1 MAKDVVPGSGGGNV
15 PAKRPKVDISPDK
28 FEVLPDVIQPGE
40 TEIEQGGGHI
50 EQGLSDEFHPGGY
63 RRRVIGIPEETQVDS
78 YTGELAEPTFDY
90 LEKLFR
96 NRPEAHEPLKCE
108 HSGTRHAGY
117 ARHFIK
123 VPGQEMHMP
132 VCDRHLK
139 ALKLTQSETP
149 VSMEPSPAS
158 EYMGGEEFAS
168 YPITRDDRLAYR
180 IHRARQK
187 KLGEFRDES
196 FAQQAGAVPWTGR
209 KKYTHGPGRAPKP
222 KKASDEL
229 TEKDFKDLVAA
240 GWKATLPAIPD
251 VISRSRGG
259 KSRLHLA
266 HQALLRSLS
275 TAEDGSVQPSAE
287 AYYFHAKNLGLDG
300 DEARSLIVPA
310 IAHHKRVHKTSSFVP
325 PAPPTTQFKKVA
337 EEEFFAP
344 ARVNELAAAAGFTP
358 ISDKETEE
366 QRMLEDTPK
375 LSAPAIPAPVQ
386 SKPRRN
392 TRSE

>member
-1 MAKDVVPGSGGGNV
+1 MANDVVPGGGNV
-15 PAKRPKVDISPDK
+15 PAKRKGADISPDK
-28 FEVLPDVIQPGE
+28 FEALPANITPGAS
-40 TEIEQGGGHI
+40 EIERSGSHV
-50 EQGLSDEFHPGGY
+50 EQGLSQEFHPGGY
-63 RRRVIGIPEETQVDS
+63 RRRVIGMPEETQVDE

-90 LEKLFR
+90 LDKLFR
-96 NRPEAHEPLKCE
+96 NRPEAHKPLPCE
-108 HSGTRHAGY
+108 HPGTRHAGY

-139 ALKLTQSETP
+139 SLKLTQAETA
-149 VSMEPSPAS
+149 VSLNPSPSS
-158 EYMGGEEFAS
+158 EYMGGEEFSS
-168 YPITRDDRLAYR
+168 YPITKDDRLAYR
-180 IHRARQK
+180 VHRARQK

-209 KKYTHGPGRAPKP
+209 KKTTHGPGRAPKP
-222 KKASDEL
+222 KETDVLS
-229 TEKDFKDLVAA
+229 EKDFKDLVAA
-240 GWKATLPAIPD
+240 GWKSNLPAVPD
-251 VISRSRGG
+251 VIARASGG

-275 TAEDGSVQPSAE
+275 TADDGSVQPSAE
-287 AYYFHAKNLGLDG
+287 AYYYHANNLGMAN

-310 IAHHKRVHKTSSFVP
+310 IAHHKRVHKTTSFVP

-344 ARVNELAAAAGFTP
+344 ARVNELAAAAGLTP

-366 QRMLEDTPK
+366 QRMLTDTSQ
-375 LSAPAIPAPVQ
+375 LATPAIPAPVQ

>member
-1 MAKDVVPGSGGGNV
+1 MANDVVPGGSNV
-15 PAKRPKVDISPDK
+15 PAKRSGADISPDK
-28 FEVLPDVIQPGE
+28 FEALPDVIQPGK
-40 TEIEQGGGHI
+40 TELEGMGGHV
-50 EQGLSDEFHPGGY
+50 EQGLSEEFHPGGY
-63 RRRVIGIPEETQVDS
+63 RRRVIGIPEETQVDE

-96 NRPEAHEPLKCE
+96 NRPEAHKPLPCE
-108 HSGTRHAGY
+108 APGSRHAGY

-139 ALKLTQSETP
+139 ALKLTQANTA

-158 EYMGGEEFAS
+158 EYMGGEEFSS
-168 YPITRDDRLAYR
+168 YPITKDDRLAFR

-209 KKYTHGPGRAPKP
+209 NKPTHGPGRAPKP

-229 TEKDFKDLVAA
+229 SENDFKDLVAA
-240 GWKATLPAIPD
+240 GWKSTLPAIPD

-275 TAEDGSVQPSAE
+275 TADDGSVQPSAE
-287 AYYFHAKNLGLDG
+287 AYYYHAKNLGLEN

-310 IAHHKRVHKTSSFVP
+310 IAHHKRVHKTTSFVP

-337 EEEFFAP
+337 EEEFFGP
-344 ARVNELAAAAGFTP
+344 ARVNELASAAGLTP
-358 ISDKETEE
+358 ISDAETDE
-366 QRMLEDTPK
+366 QRMLTDTSQ
-375 LSAPAIPAPVQ
+375 LATPAIPAPVQ

-392 TRSE
+392 TRSQ